1 MNQAL
6 ASRSLSG
13 TSERSATFPTTLN
26 LKELQLADDR
36 QTVHHLPQLPRE
48 TAQPSTSVLIVD
60 HDPLLCALISRSLGE
75 GNGVKVVGTAG
86 TREELLRAMQAHG
99 PDVVT
104 LDLELS
110 GVAATELLA
119 TLMSLPQPPAVLIL
133 SSNEDEDTQVEVGR
147 IGAQGF
153 LSKAI
158 AIDSLPAAIQA
169 VARGE
174 VWFTRRVQGRILREH
189 QHLYRRV
196 QAESGP
202 LAQLT
207 AREKEVLIGASR
219 GLTNT
224 QIAKQLFVSSHTVKL
239 HMKNVL
245 RKLNMSSR
253 TEAAVLAVKEGLLKE
268 EPEDAPA

>member
-1 MNQAL
+1 MNQGL
-6 ASRSLSG
+6 APRDFSG
-13 TSERSATFPTTLN
+13 PSERIATFPTGLS
-26 LKELQLADDR
+26 LKELQLQDELP
-36 QTVHHLPQLPRE
+36 TELHLPSLPRD
-48 TAQPSTSVLIVD
+48 TAPAAISVLIVD
-60 HDPLLCALISRSLGE
+60 QDPLLCALIARSLGE
-75 GNGVKVVGTAG
+75 GERFRVVGTAG
-86 TREELLRAMQAHG
+86 TREELVRAMQAHS

-110 GVAATELLA
+110 GVAASELLA
-119 TLMSLPQPPAVLIL
+119 MLMALPQPPAVLIL
-133 SSNEDEDTQVEVGR
+133 SSNEDEDMQVEVGR

-153 LSKAI
+153 LSKAV
-158 AIDSLPAAIQA
+158 AIDTLPAAIQA

-189 QHLYRRV
+189 QDLYRRV

-207 AREKEVLIGASR
+207 AREREVLIGATK

-239 HMKNVL
+239 HMKNLL

-253 TEAAVLAVKEGLLKE
+253 TEAAVLAVKEGLLR
-268 EPEDAPA
+268 EDSEAG

>member
-1 MNQAL
+1 MNQGL
-6 ASRSLSG
+6 TSRSFSG
-13 TSERSATFPTTLN
+13 TSERSPTFPPALN
-26 LKELQLADDR
+26 LKELQLQEERPTDL
-36 QTVHHLPQLPRE
+36 HLPILTREAAPR
-48 TAQPSTSVLIVD
+48 PISVLIVD

-75 GNGVKVVGTAG
+75 GERFRVVGTAG
-86 TREELLRAMQAHG
+86 TREDLLRAMQAHG

-110 GVAATELLA
+110 GVAASDLLA
-119 TLMSLPQPPAVLIL
+119 TLMALPQPPAVLIL
-133 SSNEDEDTQVEVGR
+133 SGNEEEDMQVEVGR
-147 IGAQGF
+147 MGAQGF
-153 LSKAI
+153 LSKAV
-158 AIDSLPAAIQA
+158 AIDALPAAIQA
-169 VARGE
+169 LARGE

-189 QHLYRRV
+189 QDLYRRV

-207 AREKEVLIGASR
+207 AREREVLIGASK

-239 HMKNVL
+239 HMKNLL

-253 TEAAVLAVKEGLLKE
+253 TEAAVLAVREGLLRE
-268 EPEDAPA
+268 EQEVT

>member
-1 MNQAL
+1 MNQEIVSSSL
-6 ASRSLSG
+6 AG
-13 TSERSATFPTTLN
+13 TSVRQASYPTALSLKDLQLEDERRSPHHFPT
-26 LKELQLADDR
+26 
-36 QTVHHLPQLPRE
+36 LPRE
-48 TAQPSTSVLIVD
+48 TAQPSISVLIVD
-60 HDPLLCALISRSLGE
+60 HDPLLCALIARSLGE
-75 GNGVKVVGTAG
+75 GSGVKVVGTAG
-86 TREELLRAMQAHG
+86 NREELLRAMQAHR

-110 GVAATELLA
+110 GVAASELLS
-119 TLMSLPQPPAVLIL
+119 TLMSLPEPPAVLIL
-133 SSNEDEDTQVEVGR
+133 SSNDEEDLQVEVGR
-147 IGAQGF
+147 NGAQGF
-153 LSKAI
+153 LSKAA
-158 AIDSLPAAIQA
+158 AIDALPAAIQA

-189 QHLYRRV
+189 QDLYRRV

-207 AREKEVLIGASR
+207 AREREVLIGASR

-268 EPEDAPA
+268 EPEGA

>member
-1 MNQAL
+1 MNQGL
-6 ASRSLSG
+6 ASRSFSG
-13 TSERSATFPTTLN
+13 TSERSAKFPTSLN
-26 LKELQLADDR
+26 LKDLQLKDDSPSDL
-36 QTVHHLPQLPRE
+36 HLPILPRE
-48 TAQPSTSVLIVD
+48 TAHKPITVLIVD

-75 GNGVKVVGTAG
+75 GERFRIVGTAG
-86 TREELLRAMQAHG
+86 TREELLGAMQAHR

-119 TLMSLPQPPAVLIL
+119 ALMALPQPPAVLIL
-133 SSNEDEDTQVEVGR
+133 SGNEEEDLQVDVGR
-147 IGAQGF
+147 VGAQGF
-153 LSKAI
+153 LSKAV
-158 AIDSLPAAIQA
+158 AIDALPAAIQA

-189 QHLYRRV
+189 QDLYRRV

-207 AREKEVLIGASR
+207 SREREVLIGASK
-219 GLTNT
+219 GLTNM

-239 HMKNVL
+239 HMKNLL

-253 TEAAVLAVKEGLLKE
+253 TEAAVLAVKEGLLRE
-268 EPEDAPA
+268 EVETA